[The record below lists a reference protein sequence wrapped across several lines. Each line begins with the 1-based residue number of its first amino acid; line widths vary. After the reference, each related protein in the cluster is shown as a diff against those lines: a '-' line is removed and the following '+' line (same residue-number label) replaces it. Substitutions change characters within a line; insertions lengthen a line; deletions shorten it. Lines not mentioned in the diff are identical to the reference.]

1 MREWL
6 LVAAGGAA
14 GACARYGLD
23 RLGQALRLHPTLA
36 IAAANIIGSFLIGL
50 IAASALISTPQ
61 HVVWRHGVSIG
72 LLGAFTTFS
81 TFSLH
86 SLTLMSDG
94 RWLAAGANVGGS
106 VALCLLACG
115 AGLALGRTLA

>member
-6 LVAAGGAA
+6 LVAAGGAV

-36 IAAANIIGSFLIGL
+36 IAAANVLGSFLIGL
-50 IAASALISTPQ
+50 LAASVLTQAPQ
-61 HVVWRHGVSIG
+61 SMVWRQGVGIG
-72 LLGAFTTFS
+72 LLGAFTPFS
-81 TFSLH
+81 TFSLQTVA
-86 SLTLMSDG
+86 LLSDG

-106 VALCLLACG
+106 VLLCLLACA
-115 AGLALGRTLA
+115 AGLALGRALA